1 MTSGALLITQVDVK
15 NRWADG
21 SIRHALASFRASLP
35 PKGGIHVDFV
45 RQSVPNNAGYLD
57 KAGMLNYNGGSWGAA
72 IEVTN
77 GSALRADARSMLSAW
92 SGQDDGSHVQRV
104 RY

>member
-1 MTSGALLITQVDVK
+1 
-15 NRWADG
+15 
-21 SIRHALASFRASLP
+21 
-35 PKGGIHVDFV
+35 
-45 RQSVPNNAGYLD
+45 
-57 KAGMLNYNGGSWGAA
+57 MLNYNGGSWGAA

-104 RY
+104 RYWLKGPVVTQVIMEDRSPDPQFDLG